1 MKELSIEEKAR
12 AYDKALERAQ
22 ALYNDKNEIGYANA
36 ESVLE
41 EVFPLLKESED
52 EKIRKELIDI
62 VAKSPIT
69 FAFEDKNKVL
79 AWLEKQ
85 GEQKPTLRERYKNI
99 AESEWFKKTHD
110 GMSVSDDEEP
120 KWTDDD
126 ERILKDILVDVKFEG
141 YNNDMLANSY
151 KKINWLKSLKEKF
164 KIQTRQGISKE
175 DEYSF
180 MLISGLIRQDQD
192 LSPENKNKL
201 RLWLK
206 SIIYQSRW
214 KPSMAQL
221 NALSIVSKGNAPDDI
236 EAIVSL
242 YNDLKKLKGG

>member
-1 MKELSIEEKAR
+1 MDTYEKKYKEAQKWIESIYSELSHEQQME
-12 AYDKALERAQ
+12 
-22 ALYNDKNEIGYANA
+22 A
-36 ESVLE
+36 EAF
-41 EVFPLLKESED
+41 FPELKESED
-52 EKIRKELIDI
+52 ERISKEIIKYLERTVPHHHRDE
-62 VAKSPIT
+62 VLKSKEWT
-69 FAFEDKNKVL
+69 

-85 GEQKPTLRERYKNI
+85 DPKKHEEELEKAYKTADEVQYKRGYEDGVKDTEKQCEQKP
-99 AESEWFKKTHD
+99 AAWSEE
-110 GMSVSDDEEP
+110 DE
-120 KWTDDD
+120 K
-126 ERILKDILVDVKFEG
+126 ILKDILVDVKFEG

-192 LSPENKNKL
+192 LSLEDKNKL

-214 KPSMAQL
+214 KPSDEQMK
-221 NALSIVSKGNAPDDI
+221 ALWNVYQGGQEQA
-236 EAIVSL
+236 ELATL
-242 YNDLKKLKGG
+242 YNDLKKLRGE